1 MFSLFLGK
9 GTLSVVHGSQVHGD
23 PDDKLS
29 PEICRSLSL
38 FS

>member
-9 GTLSVVHGSQVHGD
+9 GTVSVVHGSQVHGN
-23 PDDKLS
+23 PDGKLS
-29 PEICRSLSL
+29 PEIRRSLSL